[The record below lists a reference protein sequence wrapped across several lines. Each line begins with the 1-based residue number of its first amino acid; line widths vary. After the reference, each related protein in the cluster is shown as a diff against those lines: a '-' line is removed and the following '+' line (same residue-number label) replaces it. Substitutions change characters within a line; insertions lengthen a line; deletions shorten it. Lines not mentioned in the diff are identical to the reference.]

1 MHSSYPDPDI
11 RSNHVHVKIIF
22 TPSLPQ
28 LRVITIE
35 FWEVQF
41 RQLTHISTIRN
52 MRLGHKSRWIR
63 MRCRARVG
71 REIGRGW
78 SGMDRTRDWVM
89 GLDEYL
95 FKSTIPVVG
104 VDAVP
109 IRAINAAISGGEHDH
124 RPDRKVTCRRK
135 PLSAPAR

>member
-1 MHSSYPDPDI
+1 
-11 RSNHVHVKIIF
+11 
-22 TPSLPQ
+22 
-28 LRVITIE
+28 
-35 FWEVQF
+35 
-41 RQLTHISTIRN
+41 
-52 MRLGHKSRWIR
+52 

-109 IRAINAAISGGEHDH
+109 IRASTPPSVVGSTTADPIG
-124 RPDRKVTCRRK
+124 K
-135 PLSAPAR
+135 